1 MKTKTNQRRSS
12 TDDELF
18 QIFGDIILDN
28 MLLEEAV
35 YDAKRAFTFIKQD
48 ALYRNNNFLDMEDE

>member
-18 QIFGDIILDN
+18 QIFGDIILDD

-35 YDAKRAFTFIKQD
+35 YDAKRAFTLIKQD
-48 ALYRNNNFLDMEDE
+48 ALYRKNNFLDMEDE

>member
-18 QIFGDIILDN
+18 QIFGDIILDD

-35 YDAKRAFTFIKQD
+35 YEAKRAFTFINQD
-48 ALYRNNNFLDMEDE
+48 ALNRNNNFLEMEDE